1 MCDAYLTAVIA
12 DCSQLR
18 FNMAMLNLHEL
29 NVFVEAAQAENFSI
43 AAGRLFLSQP
53 AVSLHIRNLE
63 QRLGVTLFERHGRN
77 IKLSEAGKLLLP
89 MAQDLLRRDK
99 QIEET
104 MLGLQGKVIGRLVI
118 ACSTTVGKY
127 ILPRLVAGFR
137 RCYPDVAVEINVMS
151 RRAAVERLLEG
162 RAEIAVVS
170 THLIHHDLEYTPFLV
185 DTVVLIVPPDHPWTD
200 GRTVA
205 PGDLPTTPFIMRE
218 EAAGTYDV
226 LAEGL
231 SAQGFSIGELPVVL
245 TLANAE
251 AIEMSVEAGI
261 GAAFVSKLAAARGL
275 ALGKVVEVPVA
286 GMALAREIYMVR
298 HQRHARTPLQ
308 QAFWD
313 FAFDPI
319 NEPIRRMPG
328 T

>member
-1 MCDAYLTAVIA
+1 MGGW
-12 DCSQLR
+12 Q
-18 FNMAMLNLHEL
+18 N
-29 NVFVEAAQAENFSI
+29 
-43 AAGRLFLSQP
+43 
-53 AVSLHIRNLE
+53 
-63 QRLGVTLFERHGRN
+63 
-77 IKLSEAGKLLLP
+77 
-89 MAQDLLRRDK
+89 
-99 QIEET
+99 
-104 MLGLQGKVIGRLVI
+104 
-118 ACSTTVGKY
+118 
-127 ILPRLVAGFR
+127 
-137 RCYPDVAVEINVMS
+137 
-151 RRAAVERLLEG
+151 RRAG
-162 RAEIAVVS
+162 
-170 THLIHHDLEYTPFLV
+170 H
-185 DTVVLIVPPDHPWTD
+185 
-200 GRTVA
+200 
-205 PGDLPTTPFIMRE
+205 LPTTPFIMRE

-231 SAQGFSIGELPVVL
+231 SAQGFSIDELPVVL

-286 GMALAREIYMVR
+286 GMASAAIYMVR

>member
-1 MCDAYLTAVIA
+1 MRDAYLTAVIA

-18 FNMAMLNLHEL
+18 LYVAMLNLHEL

-53 AVSLHIRNLE
+53 AVSLHVHHLE
-63 QRLGVTLFERHGRN
+63 KQLGVTLFVRRGRN
-77 IKLSEAGKLLLP
+77 ITLSEAGKLLLP

-104 MLGLQGKVIGRLVI
+104 MLGLQGKVIGRLII

-137 RCYPDVAVEINVMS
+137 ARYPDVPVEINVMS

-170 THLIHHDLEYTPFLV
+170 THLIHHDLEFTPFLV
-185 DTVVLIVPPDHPWTD
+185 DTVVLIVPSDHPWAD

-205 PGDLPTTPFIMRE
+205 PGDLPTTHFIMRE
-218 EAAGTYDV
+218 ETAGTYDV
-226 LAEGL
+226 LAGGL
-231 SAQGFSIGELPVVL
+231 SAQGLRIDELPVVL
-245 TLANAE
+245 TLTNAE
-251 AIEMSVEAGI
+251 AIEMSVEAGV

-275 ALGKVVEVPVA
+275 ALGRVVEVPVA
-286 GMALAREIYMVR
+286 GMALSRSIYMVR
-298 HQRHARTPLQ
+298 HQRHARSPLQ

-319 NEPIRRMPG
+319 NESIRRMPVE
-328 T
+328 